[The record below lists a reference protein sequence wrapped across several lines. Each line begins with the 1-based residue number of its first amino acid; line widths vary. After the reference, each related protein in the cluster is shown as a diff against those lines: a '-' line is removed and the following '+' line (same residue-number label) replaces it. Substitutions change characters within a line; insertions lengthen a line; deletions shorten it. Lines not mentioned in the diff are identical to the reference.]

1 MKIGYARVS
10 TEDQNL
16 DPQIDALRSD
26 GCEKIFQEKMTGKRS
41 SRPALDRALA
51 ALKPGDVLVVW
62 KLDRLGRSLKNL
74 VTVLHDLD
82 SRSVGFRSISDSID
96 TGTPTGK
103 LVFHMLGAIAEFEAA
118 LVSERTRIGLQAA
131 RQRGAKLGRPHRLS
145 EHQIH
150 KAGMLRNSKKL
161 HYIDIAAHLKVGR
174 TTLWRA
180 RIMGK

>member
-26 GCEKIFQEKMTGKRS
+26 GCEKIFQEKMTGKRG

-51 ALKPGDVLVVW
+51 ALQPGDVLVVW

-74 VTVLHDLD
+74 ITILHDLD
-82 SRSVGFRSISDSID
+82 SRGVGFRSISDSID
-96 TGTPTGK
+96 TSTPTGK

-118 LVSERTRIGLQAA
+118 LVSERTIVGLKAA
-131 RQRGAKLGRPHRLS
+131 KERGKKLGRPRGLGVQQVS
-145 EHQIH
+145 EA
-150 KAGMLRNSKKL
+150 KMLRINENLSCS
-161 HYIDIAAHLKVGR
+161 DIARQMKVGR
-174 TTLWRA
+174 STLWRA
-180 RIMGK
+180 GIR